1 MRKWGYQSKT
11 KVTRRVPLNFV
22 SIFIQHMG
30 HDYIS
35 HVIRYAE
42 NLILQYAI
50 IRMNMTAIKSCTFS
64 LVLPET
70 TKWAKQSLWENH
82 VNSRDPKRVF
92 HSSS

>member
-1 MRKWGYQSKT
+1 MRLSVEDLSHPTSSAK
-11 KVTRRVPLNFV
+11 LCFH
-22 SIFIQHMG
+22 FIQHMG

-35 HVIRYAE
+35 HVVRYAE

-50 IRMNMTAIKSCTFS
+50 IRLNITAIKSCTFS

-70 TKWAKQSLWENH
+70 TKWAKQWENH

>member
-1 MRKWGYQSKT
+1 
-11 KVTRRVPLNFV
+11 
-22 SIFIQHMG
+22 MG

-35 HVIRYAE
+35 HVVRYAE

-70 TKWAKQSLWENH
+70 TKWAKQWENH